1 MAVLLQD
8 FNDVTLA
15 VDVPPRLSN
24 AFFEVLQRLFHARYN
39 ASNRGLFRRRG
50 GGTDQ
55 ESGAFIRGMAF
66 SKSELTNADQ
76 RITRTRDRLERQ
88 RELIQKLA
96 EEGQDTNDAEA
107 LFKSLRMTL
116 ETLEDERRQIEDEL
130 FAAKAHRE

>member
-1 MAVLLQD
+1 
-8 FNDVTLA
+8 
-15 VDVPPRLSN
+15 
-24 AFFEVLQRLFHARYN
+24 
-39 ASNRGLFRRRG
+39 
-50 GGTDQ
+50 
-55 ESGAFIRGMAF
+55 MAF

-107 LFKSLRMTL
+107 LFKSLRMAL